1 MARSAQGAR
10 ARARAHSAALPIE
23 AVHVAKVARPS
34 PARRARVHLR
44 RLPMS
49 SMLVAPVPV
58 PVLRVCVRG
67 VVVVR
72 GRVCEVAAAARVVR
86 VVVRR
91 RLRLPGPAGCKR
103 LRRCRRPLVLVVHG
117 RGHVIEVRVRVAAL
131 VIRARVRG
139 HRVRVP
145 PRSANRAAPAHANT
159 DAHIQVRC
167 ARVSRRQLPQ
177 AAGDDTRL
185 RVPPAR
191 AQGTV
196 VARAGA
202 RIV

>member
-23 AVHVAKVARPS
+23 AVHVAQVARS
-34 PARRARVHLR
+34 RPARRTRVHLR
-44 RLPMS
+44 RLPVS
-49 SMLVAPVPV
+49 AVLVAPVPV

-67 VVVVR
+67 VVVR
-72 GRVCEVAAAARVVR
+72 GRVREIAAAARVVR

-91 RLRLPGPAGCKR
+91 RLRLPRPAGCKR

-117 RGHVIEVRVRVAAL
+117 RRHVIEVRVRVAAL

-145 PRSANRAAPAHANT
+145 PRSANRAAPAHADT
-159 DAHIQVRC
+159 DAHVQIRC

-185 RVPPAR
+185 RVPAAR
-191 AQGTV
+191 AQRTV

-202 RIV
+202 RVV